1 MTTRKTKKSVGKE
14 MTKDEFIK
22 SMEGKKQSKTWIAF
36 MKAIKDPGTIVDMKA
51 VLK

>member
-1 MTTRKTKKSVGKE
+1 MTRKKTKRPEVKE

-36 MKAIKDPGTIVDMKA
+36 MKAIKDPGTIVDMRA

>member
-1 MTTRKTKKSVGKE
+1 MTTRKTKKSVAKE